1 MSGLL
6 AILFT
11 TTMVHTPNKEEIKEV
26 IPQSTSGMPLFN
38 ICMKVVKF
46 QQKRIFLNRC
56 VKQNV
61 LLRSQLK
68 KGVDYDLLLTQQAR
82 NISNS
87 LKELN
92 KFISVNQSKIT
103 QYLSDIEKKSLKK
116 IERSFRY
123 EYIKKFNWIH
133 ETSSFHFEKQ
143 TNNQKE
149 N

>member
-1 MSGLL
+1 
-6 AILFT
+6 
-11 TTMVHTPNKEEIKEV
+11 
-26 IPQSTSGMPLFN
+26 
-38 ICMKVVKF
+38 MKVVKF

-103 QYLSDIEKKSLKK
+103 QYLSNIEKKSLKK
-116 IERSFRY
+116 IKRSFRY
-123 EYIKKFNWIH
+123 EYIKKFNCIH